1 VPLHISL
8 SFKLSFEKKGERE
21 KVIGKKD
28 NEIHKLTPGKILSAL
43 QGQVDKYL
51 YKVRLSQTS

>member
-1 VPLHISL
+1 VPLHITL

-28 NEIHKLTPGKILSAL
+28 NEIFDPKKSPVGFAWAS
-43 QGQVDKYL
+43 
-51 YKVRLSQTS
+51 R